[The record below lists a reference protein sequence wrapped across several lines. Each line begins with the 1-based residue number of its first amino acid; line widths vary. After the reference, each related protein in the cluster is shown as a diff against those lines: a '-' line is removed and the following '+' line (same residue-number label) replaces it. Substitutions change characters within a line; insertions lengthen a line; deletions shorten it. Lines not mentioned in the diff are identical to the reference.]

1 MSSKE
6 DTAIKKKEKIFKMF
20 KKKMKKKK
28 KTQKQ
33 IAEKLSINSSTLTR
47 NFKNDTEM
55 TLTSFLKITEELE
68 IKIKFKN
75 IDKTRKK

>member
-1 MSSKE
+1 MSNTE
-6 DTAIKKKEKIFKMF
+6 DIIIKKKEKIFKMF

-28 KTQKQ
+28 KTQRQ

-55 TLTSFLKITEELE
+55 TLTSFLKISEELE
-68 IKIKFKN
+68 IKLKFKN
-75 IDKTRKK
+75 IDKTK